1 MPFYGVGEKDQSLV
15 RIWGLM
21 EGPRYDWRTRLPRI
35 RRIPFELFIRVKTIS
50 VIVKADTR
58 KEKIYSSDFFGYTHL
73 HQIPPII
80 KR

>member
-1 MPFYGVGEKDQSLV
+1 MPFYGVGEKEQSLV

-50 VIVKADTR
+50 VIVKADTHR
-58 KEKIYSSDFFGYTHL
+58 EKIYSSDFISYAHL
-73 HQIPPII
+73 HKIPSII